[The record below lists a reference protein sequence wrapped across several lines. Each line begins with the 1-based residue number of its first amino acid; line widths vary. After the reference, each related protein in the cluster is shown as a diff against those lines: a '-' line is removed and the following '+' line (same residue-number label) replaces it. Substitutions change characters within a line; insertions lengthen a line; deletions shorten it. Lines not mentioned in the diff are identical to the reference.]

1 VAITSDHAI
10 DAANEVFGRHRG
22 FRALH
27 AKGTLCKG
35 TFTAAPEAAGLTRAA
50 HMQGGSV
57 PANIRF
63 SNGSGN
69 PEHPDFNPDVRG
81 MAVKIY
87 LPDGARTDIVAQSAP
102 RFPAR
107 TPEAFVELLR
117 ASEPGPAALWRLPWF
132 LVRNPHAIGG
142 LPANLP
148 ALKPPASYASIPY
161 YAIHAYRWLAV
172 DAGDLFVR
180 YTFAPESPE
189 GRISA
194 REAKRRGA
202 DYLQDELRA
211 RLERGPVRFTL
222 ELQVATP
229 GDNVEDPTAQWPAGR
244 RRIAAGTLEVTGL
257 ETEREHGDDIV
268 VFDPTRV
275 TDGIELSADS
285 ILQFRAGAYGASV
298 ARRTP
303 GAQ

>member
-1 VAITSDHAI
+1 MAITSEHAI
-10 DAANEVFGRHRG
+10 DTVNEVFGRHPG

-35 TFTAAPEAAGLTRAA
+35 TFTATPEAARLTRAA
-50 HMQGGSV
+50 HMQGESLRSNV
-57 PANIRF
+57 RL

-69 PEHPDFNPDVRG
+69 PGHPDFNPDVRG
-81 MAVKIY
+81 LAVKIY

-107 TPEAFVELLR
+107 TPEAFVEFLR

-132 LVRNPHAIGG
+132 LVRNPQAVAG
-142 LPANLP
+142 LPSNLP

-161 YAIHAYRWLAV
+161 YAIHAYRWLAA
-172 DAGDLFVR
+172 DGGERHVR
-180 YTFAPESPE
+180 YTFVPESGE
-189 GRISA
+189 ARISG

-202 DYLQDELRA
+202 DYLQQEIRE
-211 RLERGPVRFTL
+211 RLQRGPVRFTL
-222 ELQVATP
+222 ELQIATP
-229 GDNVEDPTAQWPAGR
+229 GDNVEDPTAQWPEGR
-244 RRIAAGTLEVTGL
+244 QRIAVGTLEVTGL
-257 ETEREHGDDIV
+257 ETEREHGGDVV

-275 TDGIELSADS
+275 TDGIELSADP

-298 ARRTP
+298 ARRMP
-303 GAQ
+303 GAA